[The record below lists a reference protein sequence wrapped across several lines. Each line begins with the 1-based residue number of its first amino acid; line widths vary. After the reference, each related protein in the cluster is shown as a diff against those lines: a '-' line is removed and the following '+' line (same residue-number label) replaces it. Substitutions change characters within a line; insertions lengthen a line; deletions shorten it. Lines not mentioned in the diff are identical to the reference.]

1 MKVKGPL
8 FSNLAS
14 GSIGPRLTFSQRSS
28 GQQARFQK
36 AQVDVITPA
45 RTTQRGYFDEAVG
58 KWNSLSDAE
67 QQQWND
73 FVTGK

>member
-1 MKVKGPL
+1 MAKIKGPL
-8 FSNLAS
+8 LSNVAS

-36 AQVDVITPA
+36 AQVDVITSD
-45 RTTQRGYFDEAVG
+45 RTTHRDYFIEAYEH
-58 KWNSLSDAE
+58 WNTLTGAQ

-73 FVTGK
+73 FIN